1 VSVAAPAFTDP
12 RLLAVAD
19 EADVAVA
26 RGEPRRQ
33 LAALVDALAARA
45 PAGEVQESLAAA
57 AGALVNDDTRAR
69 VERVLA
75 ESDLGDVEGDLG
87 TSAEPGPVALAL
99 AYRAAL
105 PLLARDERVQAPLK
119 ELEISF
125 AEFDDE
131 DRQRFGPVLARA
143 ATPALGVD
151 IALMKDEGYSF
162 VAIYP
167 PEGSEGVDIVGKA
180 ARWLTRRM
188 TMDGDAPRTAM
199 RRFLALLAEEVEVDL
214 PVASA
219 TIDRLLEEP
228 VPDAPAQDRLFV
240 ALARGLVEEAVAER
254 GFPF

>member
-1 VSVAAPAFTDP
+1 MSVTSPHFTDP
-12 RLLAVAD
+12 RLLDVAD
-19 EADVAVA
+19 EADVAVP

-45 PAGEVQESLAAA
+45 SAEEVQARLVAA
-57 AGALVNDDTRAR
+57 AGALVNDDNRRR
-69 VERVLA
+69 VERALA
-75 ESDLGDVEGDLG
+75 ESDLGDLAGDLG
-87 TSAEPGPVALAL
+87 TAVEPGPVALAL

-105 PLLARDERVQAPLK
+105 PLLARDERVRAPLQ

-125 AEFDDE
+125 AEFDGD
-131 DRQRFGPVLARA
+131 DRNRFGPVLARA
-143 ATPALGVD
+143 ATPALGID

-188 TMDGDAPRTAM
+188 TMDGDAPRAAM
-199 RRFLALLAEEVEVDL
+199 RRFLAQLAEEVEVDL
-214 PVASA
+214 PVASE
-219 TIDRLLEEP
+219 TIDRLLEQP
-228 VPDAPAQDRLFV
+228 IPDAPAQDRLFV